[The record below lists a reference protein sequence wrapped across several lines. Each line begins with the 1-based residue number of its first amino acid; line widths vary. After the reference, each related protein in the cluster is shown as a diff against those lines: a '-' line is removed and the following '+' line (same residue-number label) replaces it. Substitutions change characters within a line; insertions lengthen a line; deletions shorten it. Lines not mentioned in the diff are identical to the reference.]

1 MAFEQIEGNL
11 DTTVKPSVEVSDAD
25 LIILG
30 NRWLAE
36 SEPFHQ
42 ELEGI
47 WKTNEAYYL
56 GNQTE
61 IERVPAFSSDA
72 VQNHEFMGVET
83 VVPII
88 TSNTPQFLGSPVN
101 EDELSATM
109 ADSVEKILGIRYEEG
124 DFRSK
129 IEQAVR
135 HMIIYRYGVLK
146 PFWNEYIDDWDVKA
160 VHPRR
165 LYFPRYGSRV
175 EDVRMCEKIDMDFD
189 EIEALWGAEALAKVK
204 QYSESQP
211 EDRDK
216 VSRTAQV
223 WEFWTNDFV
232 FWKCGPHIL
241 AKQLNPYFDFE
252 GHVDNKLSLEGTEIE
267 QTLFNNHFRRPLK
280 PYIILSAFRLGNSL
294 VGQTDLITQS
304 RPIQDIINVTLRS
317 VINSAQRMGNPAWM
331 IDSSVMT
338 REEAENQI
346 TNEPGLILLGTDAA
360 NPARVRRDAPPPIPN
375 YIINLLNS
383 AQSAFDNIFG
393 THSTTRGERREPET
407 LGGRLL
413 LKQADL
419 GRIDLL
425 VREVERGVAE
435 LGNWG
440 VQMMRMY
447 YDKERTFK
455 IYGQDGLK
463 FITVSKHLE
472 GIGAGIQ
479 MIVKS
484 GSTLPT
490 DEVSRR
496 NEALQLYQLG
506 ALDPI
511 SLYERLKWPN
521 PEETFARLQAYQTGQ
536 LQQKMMMDQAAQA
549 AQGTPAATPQVV
561 NPLLNPQAE
570 LGQANNS
577 INK

>member
-1 MAFEQIEGNL
+1 MAYEQIEGNL

-56 GNQTE
+56 GRQTDL
-61 IERVPAFSSDA
+61 ERVPAFSSDA

-232 FWKCGPHIL
+232 FWKCGPNIL

-360 NPARVRRDAPPPIPN
+360 NPSKVRRDAPPPIPN

-549 AQGTPAATPQVV
+549 TQGTPAATPQVV

>member
-11 DTTVKPSVEVSDAD
+11 DTTIKPAVDISDED
-25 LIILG
+25 LIALG
-30 NRWLAE
+30 NKWLRE
-36 SEPFHQ
+36 SEPFHA
-42 ELEGI
+42 ELENV

-56 GNQTE
+56 GRQTE
-61 IERVPAFSSDA
+61 MERVPAFSSDA
-72 VQNHEFMGVET
+72 VENHEFMGVET

-88 TSNTPQFLGSPVN
+88 TSNTPQFLVSPAN
-101 EDELSATM
+101 EDELSAKL
-109 ADSVEKILGIRYEEG
+109 ADAIEKILSVSYEE
-124 DFRSK
+124 RSMRSQ

-189 EIEALWGAEALAKVK
+189 EVEALWGADALAKVK
-204 QYSESQP
+204 QYAESQP

-241 AKQLNPYFDFE
+241 FKQVNPYFDFE

-267 QTLFNNHFRRPLK
+267 QTLFNNHFRRPQK

-317 VINSAQRMGNPAWM
+317 IINSAQRMGNPAWM

-346 TNEPGLILLGTDAA
+346 TNEPGLILLGSDAA
-360 NPARVRRDAPPPIPN
+360 NPTKLRRDAPPPIPN
-375 YIINLLNS
+375 YIMNLLNAS
-383 AQSAFDNIFG
+383 QAAFDNIFG

-455 IYGQDGLK
+455 IYGQNGVE
-463 FITVSKHLE
+463 FITISQQME
-472 GIGAGIQ
+472 GFGTGIQ
-479 MIVKS
+479 VIVKS

-496 NEALQLYQLG
+496 NEAIQLYQLG

-521 PEETFARLQAYQTGQ
+521 PEETYARLQAFQMGQ
-536 LQQKMMMDQAAQA
+536 LQQKVMMDQAAQ
-549 AQGTPAATPQVV
+549 QQATPQVAQ
-561 NPLLNPQAE
+561 PLINPQAE
-570 LGQANNS
+570 LSGAQNNLQA
-577 INK
+577 

>member
-1 MAFEQIEGNL
+1 MAYEQIEGNL

-56 GNQTE
+56 GRQTDL
-61 IERVPAFSSDA
+61 ERVPAFSSDA

-189 EIEALWGAEALAKVK
+189 EIEALWGVEALAKVK

-241 AKQLNPYFDFE
+241 YKQLNPYFDFE

-360 NPARVRRDAPPPIPN
+360 NPSKVRRDAPPPIPN

-383 AQSAFDNIFG
+383 ATSAFDNIFG